1 MHMKHSLITKR
12 QSNQDYIAS
21 FDIGIKNLACCI
33 FTPSLVPLPG
43 REIDIV
49 YWNVLDL
56 MYEPICIDCN
66 SAAYYTYKDETFCKT
81 HARKRKLSLVCEIL
95 VKPKTK
101 ALDMQ
106 SLCSRMVIELDKI
119 EALKNVSLVLLENQ
133 PSKNPKMKNLSF
145 MLYSYFVIRNLNR
158 SIKILFVNPRNK
170 LEIYDGP
177 YVPCNLKGQ
186 YPRNKFYGKI
196 YCKYFVRNI
205 PSALKFFE
213 SFKKRDDLADCML
226 QGVWYTK
233 KNKLKEKS
241 SGHKRINNE
250 NTWIRF
256 KDVRAYKPRLT
267 GPVSLANLK
276 YAVFKDRKWYNN
288 ARYKNS
294 AEFFFGSVEFLK
306 SKLETV

>member
-1 MHMKHSLITKR
+1 MKHTVIEKKT
-12 QSNQDYIAS
+12 QNQQLIAS

-33 FTPSLVPLPG
+33 FAVSSCPMPG
-43 REIDIV
+43 KEIDIV

-66 SAAYYTYKDETFCKT
+66 NVAYYTYKEETFCKS
-81 HARKRKLSLVCEIL
+81 HARKRKISSLATPL

-106 SLCSRMVIELDKI
+106 ALCSRMVVELDKI
-119 EALKNVSLVLLENQ
+119 DALKEVSLVLLENQ

-145 MLYSYFVIRNLNR
+145 MVYSYFVIRNLNR
-158 SIKILFVNPRNK
+158 DVKILFVNPRNK

-186 YPRNKFYGKI
+186 YPRNKFYGKV
-196 YCKYFVRNI
+196 YCKYFIRNI
-205 PSALKFFE
+205 PSSLKFFE

-233 KNKLKEKS
+233 KNKLHNKS
-241 SGHKRINNE
+241 YGHQRINSE
-250 NTWIRF
+250 NTWVRF
-256 KDVRAYKPRLT
+256 KNVRAYKPRLT
-267 GPVSLANLK
+267 GPLTLANLK
-276 YAVFKDRKWYNN
+276 YAVS
-288 ARYKNS
+288 KNKQWTSNTRCRAS

-306 SKLETV
+306 LKLETV